1 MHLLSLQLQCDSNI
15 IHVFT
20 DTYKRFIR
28 DLSLLKVLISYKN
41 KKLTQPK
48 LLNNSVAVLLISLG
62 VFNIQNIIAF
72 LLNFMFVN
80 DNKGNELN

>member
-20 DTYKRFIR
+20 DTYKRFNQ
-28 DLSLLKVLISYKN
+28 SLLKVLISYKN
-41 KKLTQPK
+41 KKLPQPK

-72 LLNFMFVN
+72 LLSFMFVN